1 MHHMTQSSQHRAH
14 ARDKALDREI
24 DENLKK
30 AFDQLAS
37 EPVPDRFTEL
47 LKQLKE
53 KGPAAAAADAA
64 AQAPDEEGKPNG

>member
-1 MHHMTQSSQHRAH
+1 MKQSSQQRAH

-37 EPVPDRFTEL
+37 EPVPDKFTEL

-53 KGPAAAAADAA
+53 KGPAAAAANAA
-64 AQAPDEEGKPNG
+64 TQQPEKEGKPNG

>member
-1 MHHMTQSSQHRAH
+1 MKQSSQLRAH

-53 KGPAAAAADAA
+53 KGPAATANGA
-64 AQAPDEEGKPNG
+64 AQQPDEEGKPNG